1 MELAEARAILERR
14 VIELEQELD
23 LLKLILSLVDEEL
36 ARYAEVPARGET
48 APPPEAAEARPQE
61 PREGGAGAAGER
73 RGLETFLPETR
84 RAKKAEKRAK
94 AGELGRRLSEEVL
107 KSREGRELALFAVY
121 ERGLVIKPVIEVP
134 GDSPP
139 FLKFF
144 IEKVLVGYRRADE
157 RAARYGDIDEGEKL
171 DFEVHE
177 EEGLVRRVIVWNW
190 RERRRLEDI
199 KGAVR
204 WALSRVLE
212 RGEAEARA

>member
-1 MELAEARAILERR
+1 RR

-48 APPPEAAEARPQE
+48 APPPEAGAAEARPQE

-212 RGEAEARA
+212 RSGAQA